1 MNLKANDYKRLIES
15 GFDIISKTGERM
27 PFILNDVQN
36 DFLITYL
43 GEKYT
48 DMQGIRENV
57 AKARQE
63 GFSAIID
70 AVFAVDFLVQDNV
83 GSQIISHKEK
93 ETQILLD
100 RTNFYIDSFLE
111 KNNIPRSALLETDR
125 KDYLQNRQNGSYIF
139 IGTAGAK
146 TLGRGGTLQNIH
158 WSEPAFYPNTEILN
172 AEKLVTAAE
181 QQVLM
186 GTGKIFRE
194 STGNVVGDFFQTEVE
209 RSRLGDSSFGY
220 YFCPWYKHDEYRT
233 EERFELKDAEIEL
246 YQELSTIESRLTDD
260 QIYWFIKKMREFKS
274 LALGRREYPTIIDDA
289 FLAGGESIFDK
300 DILRA
305 WYVKAKEPVQ
315 VGSLGMDG
323 EWF

>member
-1 MNLKANDYKRLIES
+1 MQLTASEYKRLIES
-15 GFDIISKTGERM
+15 GFDIIDKRGQRL
-27 PFILNDVQN
+27 PFILNDAQN
-36 DFLITYL
+36 EFLIDYL
-43 GEKYT
+43 GGKYP
-48 DMQGIRENV
+48 DMQGIRENI

-63 GFSAIID
+63 GFSALVD
-70 AVFAVDFLVQDNV
+70 AVFAVDFLVQENV

-100 RTNFYIDSFLE
+100 RVNFYLDSFLE
-111 KNNIPRSALLETDR
+111 KNNIPRTALLASDR
-125 KDYLQNRQNGSYIF
+125 RDYLENSQKGSYIF

-186 GTGKIFRE
+186 GVGKIFRE
-194 STGNVVGDFFQTEVE
+194 STGNVVGDFFHNEIE
-209 RSRLGDSSFGY
+209 RSRLALSSFGY

-233 EERFELKDAEIEL
+233 SERFDLKENEIAL
-246 YQELSTIESRLTDD
+246 YEELSTLPQQLTDD
-260 QIYWFIKKMREFKS
+260 QIYWYILKMQEFKS
-274 LALGRREYPTIIDDA
+274 LALGRREYPTVIEDC

-300 DILRA
+300 DILRR
-305 WYVKAKEPVQ
+305 WYVKATEPIK